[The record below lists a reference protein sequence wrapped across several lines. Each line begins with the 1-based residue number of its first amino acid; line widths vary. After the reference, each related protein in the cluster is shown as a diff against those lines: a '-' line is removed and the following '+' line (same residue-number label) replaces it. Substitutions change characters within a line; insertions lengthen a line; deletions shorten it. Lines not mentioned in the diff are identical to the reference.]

1 MASTLRLKELV
12 PSPLRP
18 AAKRAYDYA
27 RVQYDRYVHERPS
40 ESYRR
45 RIAARA
51 TLPDFLEFARVLCAQ
66 GGVVV
71 PNFFDADRLAEMRAE
86 FERLARNNPPDP
98 EAEKERSLHIATA
111 RFRDSELFSRLAFE
125 PNMLALVQYYFG
137 KPVVLNGTGGSRYEP
152 ADLADRGS
160 NQWHHDGKRKQV
172 RVFIFLTDVPA
183 DGQCT
188 KFVPGTHRIF
198 YDDVTRSRLTP
209 EQVLRYGTPASCA
222 GPAGSIALIDTN
234 VCHRANR
241 NLGPRRDVWN
251 YAYRAPNP
259 ASTQLSR
266 VPVLHPDVASALTEE
281 QRRIPERR
289 EGATDVRHQE
299 DEEHHHNLG
308 KESLVKILRNED
320 DLNKANIIMKDG
332 LKVVDDIQEMLMM
345 KKGLSHLPGC

>member
-1 MASTLRLKELV
+1 MAATSRMKELV
-12 PSPLRP
+12 PGPLRP

-40 ESYRR
+40 PSYRR

-51 TLPDFLEFARVLCAQ
+51 TLPGFMDYARTLCAD

-71 PNFFDADRLAEMRAE
+71 PNFFDRDRLGEMRAE
-86 FERLARNNPPDP
+86 FERLVRTNPPDP
-98 EAEKERSLHIATA
+98 EAEKERAVHIATK
-111 RFRDSELFSRLAFE
+111 RFRESELFGRLAFE
-125 PNMLALVQYYFG
+125 PNILALVQYYLG

-152 ADLADRGS
+152 AELQDHGS

-198 YDDVTRSRLTP
+198 YHDITRSRLTTD
-209 EQVLRYGTPASCA
+209 EALRHGSPASCA
-222 GPAGSIALIDTN
+222 GPAGSIAMIDTN

-241 NLGPRRDVWN
+241 NPGPRRDVWN

-259 ASTQLSR
+259 ASTQLNR
-266 VPVLHPDVASALTEE
+266 VPVLHPDVAKALTEE
-281 QRRIPERR
+281 QRQIARI
-289 EGATDVRHQE
+289 A
-299 DEEHHHNLG
+299 
-308 KESLVKILRNED
+308 
-320 DLNKANIIMKDG
+320 
-332 LKVVDDIQEMLMM
+332 
-345 KKGLSHLPGC
+345 